1 MPIRIHALAKELHV
15 DVKTIFDACQKAG
28 ITVKGS
34 SGLASLSDE
43 EVQKVKAVLAEG
55 SKPTGGKPSL
65 AAVAVKG
72 AVGAPPV
79 LRRED
84 YIAPSGLTPGKV
96 PVLPTKPTRPVGPK
110 KPVEAE
116 PSPPPVPAAEI
127 PPPEKPEPLQ
137 PAIQEPEK
145 PAQPEKLEKPHKP
158 EKPEKPPKL
167 EKPTKPEKPTKAEK
181 PSKPGKPV
189 PVIKLAPMPVP
200 PPMPAAAKPEEPPP
214 QKPDL
219 RLPPDVIRASK
230 LGAPVPPLL
239 KEKEAKEKKAKEAA
253 PKPTPPGAPAAK
265 EPAWPEQKLP
275 PSGPG
280 ERKPERPK
288 RPGKTALVEEEEE
301 FEAGLPGKAERPLK
315 RKAPLKA
322 RKSKEEEEEEAPLAI
337 QRPKHLIHTGRDT
350 SQPRKQKIVLQ
361 TPCSVRDFSEAVGV
375 PARIIQK
382 KLLEMGQLATLNT
395 LLEQETCELLVLEL
409 NLNVDLRPLE
419 RLEEKVL
426 QELEQTTDAPEQL
439 RPRPPVVTFL
449 GHVDHGKTSL
459 LDRILGLQI
468 AASEKGGITQ
478 HIRAYQIQKD
488 GRAITFV
495 DTPGHEAFTAM
506 RARGANVTDIAVLVV
521 AADDGV
527 MPQTEEAISHA
538 RAAGVPIIVAL
549 NKIDLP
555 ISESKIQR
563 IYQDLAANGLLPTEW
578 GGETELVKT
587 SALTGA
593 GIDQLLETIL
603 TLAELHDYKANP
615 NRPAVGTCL
624 EAELQEHRGV
634 VTKLL
639 VQNGTLHVEDIVVCG
654 IAHGRVRA
662 LYDTLDPYKKY
673 EAVGP
678 GTPVHMIG
686 LDVPPAAGDRF
697 YVVQD
702 ISLARQLAEQRQEA
716 LRQQE
721 LAGVRPRVTLE
732 NWKNLVESEH
742 KSQTLHLIL
751 RADTRGS
758 IEALRKEI
766 GKLENPEVQI
776 KILQAMV
783 GGITEA
789 DVYLAEASDGII
801 IGFNVVPDESAR
813 QLAEQRG
820 IQIRRYDIIYQVT
833 EDLKAAIEGMLQPIQ
848 REEELGRVLVKQIFR
863 ISRVGTVAGCQV
875 LSGMVARDARVRVIR
890 DSRIIGDYPIESLRR
905 EKDDVREVR
914 TGLECGIK
922 LKGFEDVK
930 EGDILEVYRIEEVAR
945 TLG

>member
-1 MPIRIHALAKELHV
+1 MPIRIHALAKELQV
-15 DVKTIFDACQKAG
+15 EIKTIFDACQKAG
-28 ITVKGS
+28 IQVKGS
-34 SGLASLSDE
+34 SGLASLNDE
-43 EVQKVKAVLAEG
+43 EVSKVKAILAG
-55 SKPTGGKPSL
+55 QSRAVGAKAAGPLGAVKA
-65 AAVAVKG
+65 AAVA
-72 AVGAPPV
+72 APV
-79 LRRED
+79 RRED
-84 YIAPSGLTPGKV
+84 YIAPSGVTAGKV
-96 PVLPTKPTRPVGPK
+96 PVLPTKPGRPPSPK
-110 KPVEAE
+110 KPAPPE
-116 PSPPPVPAAEI
+116 PPAPETVAPEKLEPAKPPQK
-127 PPPEKPEPLQ
+127 PPEKPEK
-137 PAIQEPEK
+137 IERPEK
-145 PAQPEKLEKPHKP
+145 ADRP
-158 EKPEKPPKL
+158 EKPER
-167 EKPTKPEKPTKAEK
+167 PE
-181 PSKPGKPV
+181 KPV
-189 PVIKLAPMPVP
+189 PVIKLAPMPTP
-200 PPMPAAAKPEEPPP
+200 PPAPVAAKPEEPPP

-230 LGAPVPPLL
+230 LGAPVPSLL
-239 KEKEAKEKKAKEAA
+239 KEKEKEAKEKKEKETA
-253 PKPTPPGAPAAK
+253 PKPTVAAAGPTK
-265 EPAWPEQKLP
+265 PSVWPEEKLP
-275 PSGPG
+275 PG
-280 ERKPERPK
+280 ERKGQRPK
-288 RPGKTALVEEEEE
+288 RPAKTGLVEEEEE
-301 FEAGLPGKAERPLK
+301 FDIGVAGKAERTLK
-315 RKAPLKA
+315 RKPPVKA
-322 RKSKEEEEEEAPLAI
+322 RKPKAEEEEEETLPVP
-337 QRPKHLIHTGRDT
+337 QRAKRLIHTGRDT

-361 TPCSVRDFSEAVGV
+361 TPCTVRDFSEAVGV

-409 NLNVDLRPLE
+409 ALNVDIRPPE

-426 QELEQTTDAPEQL
+426 RELEQTPDDPAQL

-478 HIRAYQIQKD
+478 QIRAYQIQKD
-488 GRAITFV
+488 GRKITFV

-521 AADDGV
+521 AADDGL

-555 ISESKIQR
+555 VSRAKMER

-615 NRPAVGTCL
+615 NRPAIGTCL

-639 VQNGTLHVEDIVVCG
+639 VQNGTLRVEDVVVCG

-697 YVVQD
+697 YVVAD
-702 ISLARQLAEQRQEA
+702 IALARQLATQRQEA

-721 LAGVRPRVTLE
+721 LAGLRPRVTLE
-732 NWKNLVESEH
+732 NWKTLVSQEG
-742 KSQTLHLIL
+742 KAQTLNLIL

-766 GKLENPEVQI
+766 SKLEHPEVQI

-801 IGFNVVPDESAR
+801 IGFNVAPDESAR
-813 QLAEQRG
+813 QLAEQHG
-820 IQIRRYDIIYQVT
+820 VQIRRYDIIYQVT
-833 EDLKAAIEGMLQPIQ
+833 EDLKAAIEGMLTPIQ

-890 DSRIIGDYPIESLRR
+890 DSRVIGDYPIESLRR

-922 LKGFEDVK
+922 LKGFEDIK

>member
-1 MPIRIHALAKELHV
+1 MPIRIHNLAKELHV

-28 ITVKGS
+28 IQVKGS

-43 EVQKVKAVLAEG
+43 EVSKVKAILAES
-55 SKPTGGKPSL
+55 SKPASGK
-65 AAVAVKG
+65 AAAAILGTKPPPLT
-72 AVGAPPV
+72 PPV
-79 LRRED
+79 VRRED
-84 YIAPSGLTPGKV
+84 YIAPSGTIPGKV
-96 PVLPTKPTRPVGPK
+96 PVLPTKPARPASPT
-110 KPVEAE
+110 KPPE
-116 PSPPPVPAAEI
+116 PAPPAPAAEI
-127 PPPEKPEPLQ
+127 RAPEKVEAP
-137 PAIQEPEK
+137 K
-145 PAQPEKLEKPHKP
+145 PAPKPSEKP
-158 EKPEKPPKL
+158 EKPEKPI
-167 EKPTKPEKPTKAEK
+167 
-181 PSKPGKPV
+181 
-189 PVIKLAPMPVP
+189 PVIKLAPMPAPPPVP
-200 PPMPAAAKPEEPPP
+200 PKPEEPPP

-230 LGAPVPPLL
+230 MGAPVPSLD
-239 KEKEAKEKKAKEAA
+239 KEPQKEPKEKKAKEAA
-253 PKPTPPGAPAAK
+253 QKPAVPVTGPAK
-265 EPAWPEQKLP
+265 GPTWPEEKLP
-275 PSGPG
+275 PPPPQ
-280 ERKPERPK
+280 RKPERPK
-288 RPGKTALVEEEEE
+288 RAGKAAPVEEEEE
-301 FEAGLPGKAERPLK
+301 FEIGVGGKPERLGK
-315 RKAPLKA
+315 RKPALKA
-322 RKSKEEEEEEAPLAI
+322 RKPKPEEEEEEEAFPAP
-337 QRPKHLIHTGRDT
+337 QRAKRLIHTGRDT

-361 TPCSVRDFSEAVGV
+361 APCTVREFSEAVGI
-375 PARIIQK
+375 PARMIQK

-395 LLEQETCELLVLEL
+395 LLEQDSCELLVLEFG
-409 NLNVDLRPLE
+409 LNVDIRPPE

-426 QELEQTTDAPEQL
+426 RELEQTPDDPTQL

-521 AADDGV
+521 AVDDGV

-555 ISESKIQR
+555 VSQAKIER

-615 NRPAVGTCL
+615 NRPALGTCL

-634 VTKLL
+634 VSKLL
-639 VQNGTLHVEDIVVCG
+639 VQNGTLRVEDIVVCG

-686 LDVPPAAGDRF
+686 LDVPPVAGDRF

-702 ISLARQLAEQRQEA
+702 ISLARQLAAQRQEA

-721 LAGVRPRVTLE
+721 LAGLRPRVTLE
-732 NWKNLVESEH
+732 NWKNLVKKEG
-742 KSQTLHLIL
+742 KTQTLNLII

-766 GKLENPEVQI
+766 SKLENPEVEI

-789 DVYLAEASDGII
+789 DVYLAEASEGII

-813 QLAEQRG
+813 QLAEQHG
-820 IQIRRYDIIYQVT
+820 VQIRRYDIIYQVT
-833 EDLKAAIEGMLQPIQ
+833 EDLKAAIEGMLEPIQ
-848 REEELGRVLVKQIFR
+848 REEELGRVLVKQIFH

-875 LSGMVARDARVRVIR
+875 LSGIVARDARVRVIR
-890 DSRIIGDYPIESLRR
+890 DSRVIGDYPIESLRR

-914 TGLECGIK
+914 SGLECGIK
-922 LKGFEDVK
+922 LKGFEDIK
-930 EGDILEVYRIEEVAR
+930 EGDVLEVYRIQEVAR
-945 TLG
+945 TLA

>member
-1 MPIRIHALAKELHV
+1 LPIRIYSLAKELHV
-15 DVKTIFDACQKAG
+15 DNKVILDACEKAG
-28 ITVKGS
+28 ITGKGS
-34 SGLASLSDE
+34 ALASLTDE
-43 EVQKVKAVLAEG
+43 EVSKVKGILAG
-55 SKPTGGKPSL
+55 GGKSAAEKVGPAL
-65 AAVAVKG
+65 AGAKS
-72 AVGAPPV
+72 AVGSPPV

-84 YIAPSGLTPGKV
+84 YIAPSGVGPGKV
-96 PVLPTKPTRPVGPK
+96 PVLPTKPARPTSPR
-110 KPVEAE
+110 KPQE
-116 PSPPPVPAAEI
+116 PPPAAPAVEKE
-127 PPPEKPEPLQ
+127 PEKPELPK
-137 PAIQEPEK
+137 PVEK
-145 PAQPEKLEKPHKP
+145 PLPKPEKLEKPERPERP
-158 EKPEKPPKL
+158 EKSEKV
-167 EKPTKPEKPTKAEK
+167 A
-181 PSKPGKPV
+181 
-189 PVIKLAPMPVP
+189 PVIKLAPMPTPAP
-200 PPMPAAAKPEEPPP
+200 PPASAKPEEPPP

-219 RLPPDVIRASK
+219 RLPTDVIRASK
-230 LGAPVPPLL
+230 LGAPLPPLVR
-239 KEKEAKEKKAKEAA
+239 EKETKEKKQKEAVQ
-253 PKPTPPGAPAAK
+253 KPTVPAAAEAPPK
-265 EPAWPEQKLP
+265 VPGWPEEK
-275 PSGPG
+275 PSAVPA
-280 ERKPERPK
+280 ERKPEHPK
-288 RPGKTALVEEEEE
+288 RLGKPALPEEEE
-301 FEAGLPGKAERPLK
+301 FVAGLGGREQRQLK
-315 RKAPLKA
+315 RKQTAKTRKLKT
-322 RKSKEEEEEEAPLAI
+322 EEEEEEPTPAP
-337 QRPKHLIHTGRDT
+337 QRAKRLIHTGRDT

-361 TPCSVRDFSEAVGV
+361 TPCTVRDFSEAVGV
-375 PARIIQK
+375 PARLIQK

-395 LLEQETCELLVLEL
+395 LLEQETCELLVLD
-409 NLNVDLRPLE
+409 LNVNVDIRPPE

-426 QELEQTTDAPEQL
+426 HDLEQMPDDPSQL
-439 RPRPPVVTFL
+439 CPRPPVVTFL

-459 LDRILGLQI
+459 LDRILGLEI

-478 HIRAYQIQKD
+478 HIRAYQIHKN

-555 ISESKIQR
+555 ISQAKIDR
-563 IYQDLAANGLLPTEW
+563 IYQDLASNGLLPAEW

-587 SALTGA
+587 SAVTGA

-603 TLAELHDYKANP
+603 TLAELHEYHANP

-639 VQNGTLHVEDIVVCG
+639 VQNGTLRVEDIVVCG

-678 GTPVHMIG
+678 GAPVHMIG
-686 LDVPPAAGDRF
+686 FDVPPAAGDRF
-697 YVVQD
+697 YVLKD
-702 ISLARQLAEQRQEA
+702 IALARQLAQQAQEA
-716 LRQQE
+716 LRREE
-721 LAGVRPRVTLE
+721 LAGVRLRVTLE
-732 NWKNLVESEH
+732 NWKSLVGKGGKGES
-742 KSQTLHLIL
+742 LNLIL

-766 GKLENPEVQI
+766 SKLENPEVPI

-789 DVYLAEASDGII
+789 DVYLAEASDAVI

-813 QLAEQRG
+813 QLADQRG
-820 IQIRRYDIIYQVT
+820 VQIRRYDIIYQVT

-848 REEELGRVLVKQIFR
+848 REEELGRVLVKQVFH
-863 ISRVGTVAGCQV
+863 ISRVGSVAGCQV
-875 LSGMVARDARVRVIR
+875 LSGMVSRDARVRIIR

-914 TGLECGIK
+914 TGLECGVK
-922 LKGFEDVK
+922 LKGFEDIK
-930 EGDILEVYRIEEVAR
+930 EGDLLEVYRIEEVAR
-945 TLG
+945 TLS